1 MSEAQWGKVNI
12 AATMEKACRVKFS
25 TKPHTKR
32 KGFCRKKITEDLA
45 DVQTVNNVNNDID
58 LSVNSM
64 DSGVINSSVNSMNNI
79 DSSVNS
85 TDYDILNIVD
95 VSTASERKI
104 LDINSWL
111 VQF

>member
-1 MSEAQWGKVNI
+1 
-12 AATMEKACRVKFS
+12 
-25 TKPHTKR
+25 
-32 KGFCRKKITEDLA
+32 
-45 DVQTVNNVNNDID
+45 
-58 LSVNSM
+58 M

-104 LDINSWL
+104 LDINS
-111 VQF
+111 